1 MHSCRPAACTGASC
15 CAAAPKQARL
25 APAWPRMPIAVAHG
39 KPNILL
45 DRLAFLFERLT
56 QRCSPACCAQ
66 NQALMRT
73 HLDPSEQLRCG
84 WCHTG
89 GSGPGCWYHL
99 RMQCSPFFF
108 LFLLFSSL
116 LISYRPEGLGTL
128 LLRLCSLL
136 QRQGCLA
143 AEPGLRL
150 SILQWRGRPSLQA
163 IENPA
168 QLGMLG

>member
-1 MHSCRPAACTGASC
+1 MTGSPSCSNGWLKGAGLPGV
-15 CAAAPKQARL
+15 PKTRL
-25 APAWPRMPIAVAHG
+25 MLKHRH
-39 KPNILL
+39 
-45 DRLAFLFERLT
+45 
-56 QRCSPACCAQ
+56 
-66 NQALMRT
+66 
-73 HLDPSEQLRCG
+73 SEQHRAMVSQIWLVPHRG
-84 WCHTG
+84 I
-89 GSGPGCWYHL
+89 
-99 RMQCSPFFF
+99 RSPLCTPPKDAKFSRFF